1 MKSVLVN
8 FITSMVCVSAFA
20 AGTGDVGSVGGTVPT
35 SVKSTS
41 DQIQQYSPQAR
52 ALTIAQLCQTFG
64 QSNLDWGK
72 AGSKIKCID
81 AGNGIIE
88 LRGSNARGT
97 LSVYANAEDKTVLEY
112 FGDDEIHQYQNN
124 LGQALRVEFV
134 MVTTSVR
141 NDRGAA
147 RIDGYFRVDALMG
160 DKNTNSR
167 LRVGYFSNL

>member
-1 MKSVLVN
+1 MKSVFMS
-8 FITSMVCVSAFA
+8 FITSLVCVSAF
-20 AGTGDVGSVGGTVPT
+20 AGTGDVGSVGGAVPT

-41 DQIQQYSPQAR
+41 DQIEQFSPQSR
-52 ALTIAQLCQTFG
+52 AVTIAQLCQIFG
-64 QSNLDWGK
+64 QDNLDWGK
-72 AGSKIKCID
+72 AGSKIKCIN

-88 LRGSNARGT
+88 LRGANERGT
-97 LSVYANAEDKTVLEY
+97 LSIFANAGDKTVLEY

-124 LGQALRVEFV
+124 LGQALRVQFV

-141 NDRGAA
+141 NDRGSAKV
-147 RIDGYFRVDALMG
+147 DGYFRVDALMG